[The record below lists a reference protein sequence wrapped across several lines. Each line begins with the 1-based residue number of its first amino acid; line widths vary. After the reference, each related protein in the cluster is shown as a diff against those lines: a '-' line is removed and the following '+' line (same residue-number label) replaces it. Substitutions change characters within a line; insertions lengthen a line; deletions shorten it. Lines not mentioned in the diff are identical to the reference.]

1 MKNEKNFDFD
11 KKVPNL
17 NPKKERNNSP
27 KKNINTSKSL
37 VEVEGGNK
45 SNITTQNKNQT
56 IQPTSSPPQFGES
69 NSNNN
74 IEPNDSQYGDEEEE
88 QQDEQL
94 LPDSEMIP
102 YPDFPPEIKQPSVAF
117 GKNFLNG
124 QYESYKNEVSP
135 EIVNGVDNGLNNV
148 LTEIKES
155 ILNSDLQINPENGN
169 INSLITALSKEVRR
183 EIDIEEAIK
192 RQKIKELEESKNNL
206 QKKIT
211 KLDENLKIL
220 DSTTRLDGESSGL
233 INPNDRVEENIKK
246 AQLKEIK
253 NTKEMLI
260 KKLEGIDEQ
269 VQKLMASEEQ
279 VAQMK
284 KLNIK
289 QFLENFERDKTLA
302 EQRAQKYEEDMKK
315 REQKMMNS
323 IMKAKE
329 KKEKEIEIKEKE
341 EEEKRKKALEKIR
354 IRELEKMRERN
365 KENSEKVNYFKT
377 HVNDKPASENE
388 YLFKVLENEYKIREQ
403 NEIKKEIMKH
413 RAKMK
418 EGIVTLEEIEE
429 FKKKQKEQELQRE
442 AEVEEERKK
451 LKEQWKATKEILP
464 KFESSVMQK
473 IKEEEQKIKEEKEKE
488 EFKKKIKMKEIKNYS
503 EVVSKLFLPKIDE
516 NKQKVREERI
526 KNLNARNTIQKHKRK
541 HNRVLL
547 VKPDPQKKRKYNW
560 DVKLTPVDGSLG
572 PIKED
577 DNKRSRSKSAKHKVP
592 LEKPP
597 DYLTEMRIK
606 KTNEERVSNSS
617 SGHNRSKQWEKMIK
631 NNKNS
636 LIENVEQIKMKAQ
649 ELEEKAKMKE
659 KLIHAN
665 GEINVEMQE
674 SVSGMLIDAIKA
686 KLTILE
692 NISKK

>member
-69 NSNNN
+69 TSNNN
-74 IEPNDSQYGDEEEE
+74 IEPNDSQYGDEEEEE

-233 INPNDRVEENIKK
+233 INPNDQVEENIKK

-269 VQKLMASEEQ
+269 VQK
-279 VAQMK
+279 
-284 KLNIK
+284 
-289 QFLENFERDKTLA
+289 
-302 EQRAQKYEEDMKK
+302 
-315 REQKMMNS
+315 
-323 IMKAKE
+323 
-329 KKEKEIEIKEKE
+329 
-341 EEEKRKKALEKIR
+341 
-354 IRELEKMRERN
+354 
-365 KENSEKVNYFKT
+365 
-377 HVNDKPASENE
+377 
-388 YLFKVLENEYKIREQ
+388 
-403 NEIKKEIMKH
+403 
-413 RAKMK
+413 
-418 EGIVTLEEIEE
+418 
-429 FKKKQKEQELQRE
+429 
-442 AEVEEERKK
+442 
-451 LKEQWKATKEILP
+451 
-464 KFESSVMQK
+464 
-473 IKEEEQKIKEEKEKE
+473 
-488 EFKKKIKMKEIKNYS
+488 
-503 EVVSKLFLPKIDE
+503 
-516 NKQKVREERI
+516 
-526 KNLNARNTIQKHKRK
+526 
-541 HNRVLL
+541 
-547 VKPDPQKKRKYNW
+547 
-560 DVKLTPVDGSLG
+560 
-572 PIKED
+572 
-577 DNKRSRSKSAKHKVP
+577 
-592 LEKPP
+592 
-597 DYLTEMRIK
+597 
-606 KTNEERVSNSS
+606 
-617 SGHNRSKQWEKMIK
+617 
-631 NNKNS
+631 
-636 LIENVEQIKMKAQ
+636 
-649 ELEEKAKMKE
+649 
-659 KLIHAN
+659 
-665 GEINVEMQE
+665 
-674 SVSGMLIDAIKA
+674 
-686 KLTILE
+686 
-692 NISKK
+692 

>member
-1 MKNEKNFDFD
+1 MKSDKNFDFD
-11 KKVPNL
+11 KKAPNL
-17 NPKKERNNSP
+17 NPKKEKNNSS
-27 KKNINTSKSL
+27 KTNINTSKSL
-37 VEVEGGNK
+37 VEVKGNE
-45 SNITTQNKNQT
+45 SNVTTQNKNQI
-56 IQPTSSPPQFGES
+56 IQATSSPPQFDES

-74 IEPNDSQYGDEEEE
+74 IEQNDSKYENEEE

-94 LPDSEMIP
+94 LPDSEMLP
-102 YPDFPPEIKQPSVAF
+102 YPNFPPEIKEPSVAF
-117 GKNFLNG
+117 GKNFLNE
-124 QYESYKNEVSP
+124 QFESYKNEVSP
-135 EIVNGVDNGLNNV
+135 EIVIGVDNGLNNV

-169 INSLITALSKEVRR
+169 INNLISALSKEVKR

-192 RQKIKELEESKNNL
+192 RQKLKDLEESKNNL

-211 KLDENLKIL
+211 KLDENLKII
-220 DSTTRLDGESSGL
+220 DSTTRPDGESSSGL
-233 INPNDRVEENIKK
+233 INPSDQVEENIKK

-354 IRELEKMRERN
+354 IRELEKIRERN

-403 NEIKKEIMKH
+403 NEIKREIMKH
-413 RAKMK
+413 KAKMK

-473 IKEEEQKIKEEKEKE
+473 VKEEEQKIKEEKEKE
-488 EFKKKIKMKEIKNYS
+488 EFKKKIKLKEIKNYS

-516 NKQKVREERI
+516 NKQKEREERI

-560 DVKLTPVDGSLG
+560 DVKLTPVEGSVG
-572 PIKED
+572 QTKED

-636 LIENVEQIKMKAQ
+636 LIENVEQIKMKAL

-692 NISKK
+692 NISKNK